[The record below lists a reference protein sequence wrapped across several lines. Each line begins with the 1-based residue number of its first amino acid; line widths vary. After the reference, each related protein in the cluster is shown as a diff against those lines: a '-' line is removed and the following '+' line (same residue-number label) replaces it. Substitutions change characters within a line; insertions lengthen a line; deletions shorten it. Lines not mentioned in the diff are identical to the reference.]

1 MFILAINEISGI
13 LDRCKNFNH
22 SFNIYLNMF
31 KDEILKK
38 FNMEELCDYQ
48 VVFFGN
54 GRVALS
60 GIKGVTYLSDVEI
73 RFKTKTKVLL
83 LKGKNLFLI
92 ETGGTEAYVEGEV
105 LSFEIV

>member
-1 MFILAINEISGI
+1 ML
-13 LDRCKNFNH
+13 
-22 SFNIYLNMF
+22 
-31 KDEILKK
+31 
-38 FNMEELCDYQ
+38 
-48 VVFFGN
+48 
-54 GRVALS
+54 
-60 GIKGVTYLSDVEI
+60 EI

>member
-1 MFILAINEISGI
+1 
-13 LDRCKNFNH
+13 
-22 SFNIYLNMF
+22 MF

-48 VVFFGN
+48 VVFFDN
-54 GRVALS
+54 RKVALS
-60 GIKGVTYLSDVEI
+60 GIKGVTYFSDVEI
-73 RFKTKTKVLL
+73 RFKTRARILL
-83 LKGKNLFLI
+83 LKGKNLYLV